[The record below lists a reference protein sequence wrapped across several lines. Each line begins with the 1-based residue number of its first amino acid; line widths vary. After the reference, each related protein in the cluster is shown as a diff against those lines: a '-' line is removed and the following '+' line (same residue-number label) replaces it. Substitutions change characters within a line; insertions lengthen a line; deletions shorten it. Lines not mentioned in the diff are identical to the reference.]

1 MLGCM
6 TKKVLS
12 KCPICGGKLIYSAL
26 YQYSLNY
33 GIKSDGTIT
42 KSRKKE
48 DIGSMECG
56 FIYCANEECDF
67 MTDCELN
74 SLNHANIE
82 IVQDNGIYYYEDIE
96 ED

>member
-67 MTDCELN
+67 MTDCDLGSTKYTNIKIFQRGDTYFYEEL
-74 SLNHANIE
+74 
-82 IVQDNGIYYYEDIE
+82 
-96 ED
+96 